1 MPTTPTDPTSPATA
15 TIEAGLGLRER
26 KKLRTRQAIREA
38 AYRLIQERGYDNT
51 TIEQIAAAAEVSP
64 STIFRYFPSK
74 EHIIITA
81 DFAGP
86 GVDGFLARLGD
97 EPQLI
102 PALRA
107 ALADMLPPVY
117 EEFEAEFT
125 RRLQLV
131 REVPALRA
139 HMYEAQGR
147 LVEAVSAALAKRA
160 GRPEDDLELRVAV
173 GALAGALTQALFT
186 WGDHGRQ
193 GELLGAID
201 RALAVLERGLTL

>member
-1 MPTTPTDPTSPATA
+1 MPTGPTSSATA
-15 TIEAGLGLRER
+15 TSEAGLGLRAR
-26 KKLRTRQAIREA
+26 KKLRTRQAIRDA

-74 EHIIITA
+74 EHIIITD

-86 GVDGFLARLGD
+86 AVEILLARLGD
-97 EPQLI
+97 KPRLLA
-102 PALRA
+102 ALRA
-107 ALADMLPPVY
+107 VAADLLRPVR
-117 EEFEAEFT
+117 EEFEEEFS
-125 RRLQLV
+125 RRLELV

-147 LVEAVSAALAKRA
+147 LVEVLSAALAKRA
-160 GRPEDDLELRVAV
+160 SRSENDLELRVAV
-173 GALAGALTQALFT
+173 GALAGAVTQALFY

-193 GELLGAID
+193 GELVETID
-201 RALAVLERGLTL
+201 QALAMLERGLTL